1 MTLIINCHRAVTSSK
16 FYSRGI
22 GKIQGEGIYD
32 FKGYFIDYFI
42 SNDAVGFSI
51 WTDE

>member
-22 GKIQGEGIYD
+22 GKIEGEGTDD
-32 FKGYFIDYFI
+32 FRGYFIDCFI

-51 WTDE
+51 CTDE